1 MKVKP
6 YIITLTLV
14 FTALVWSSKHQEK
27 KSKADTVEQVDVAT
41 KIKANNPVIKHI
53 RTADPSAHI
62 WNDGK
67 VWMYT
72 SHDKKDA
79 INYKTIIP

>member
-14 FTALVWSSKHQEK
+14 FTALVWSCKHQEK

-41 KIKANNPVIKHI
+41 KVKE
-53 RTADPSAHI
+53 
-62 WNDGK
+62 
-67 VWMYT
+67 
-72 SHDKKDA
+72 
-79 INYKTIIP
+79 IILL